1 MRIPIGYIKKVLH
14 TIQPNVP
21 VGGLEVSDVALLY
34 ASFHPETRALK
45 TISVK
50 VPPGALEGGVVK
62 NRQALSR
69 ALKELHDAITHT
81 QDKRISVIVSISD
94 ANVYSQ
100 TFTLPPIDEA
110 SKKEA
115 IRLNLETISPIN
127 FSNAYV
133 GYQHIGEEPS
143 GESEFIASFVDKT
156 IITSL
161 YEALKDNF
169 FSPIAMEQR
178 AYSLVRLLASLETTF
193 DKKQSYFVMHINQD
207 GLSFSVIRNGLLYFN
222 RFVLWSAVAKELGG
236 ERQIS
241 LQKFEEVIVQ
251 ESRRVIN
258 YFSSRFSEP
267 IKTIYMIA
275 PGLENQVTGII
286 QKNLP
291 YHAQQITLKGYAPQS
306 SWEASMG
313 AALRGLFPRSKDFD
327 ISVAPEDAQQV
338 FFHSQVLSFMGLWRN
353 IAAVVFVV
361 VLLSLLTVFSFLSS
375 YETKLAADLGNL
387 VATHNVS
394 YLKEL
399 QRESSQFNTNV
410 QRALQ
415 ARTQQTHW
423 ERPLRSIF
431 ALADA
436 NASINRFFAQS
447 LASSVVLNGE
457 ATSEQAA
464 VAFKNKLESLGIL
477 SQVDLPLSAIT
488 TLSEGSI
495 GFKITFKLIE
505 AKL

>member
-21 VGGLEVSDVALLY
+21 VGGLEISDTTILY

-50 VPPGALEGGVVK
+50 VPPEALEGGVIK
-62 NRQALSR
+62 NRQMFDR
-69 ALKELHDAITHT
+69 ALNELHSAITHV

-133 GYQHIGEEPS
+133 GYQNIGQGSS
-143 GESEFIASFVDKT
+143 GESEFIASFVDRT
-156 IITSL
+156 IITTL
-161 YEALKDNF
+161 YEALKNNF
-169 FSPIAMEQR
+169 FSPIAIEQR

-207 GLSFSVIRNGLLYFN
+207 GLSFSVVRNGLLYFN
-222 RFVLWSAVAKELGG
+222 RFVLWSVVAKEMGG

-241 LQKFEEVIVQ
+241 LKKFEEVIVQ

-275 PGLENQVTGII
+275 PGLEAQVMAII

-291 YHAQQITLKGYAPQS
+291 YQAQQMTLKGYQAQS
-306 SWEASMG
+306 SWAASMG

-327 ISVAPEDAQQV
+327 ISIAPEDAQQV
-338 FFHSQVLSFMGLWRN
+338 FFHSQILAFMRLWRN

-361 VLLSLLTVFSFLSS
+361 TILSLLTVFSFLSS
-375 YETKLAADLGNL
+375 YEEKLAGDLGNL

-399 QRESSQFNTNV
+399 QKESSQFNTNV
-410 QRALQ
+410 QQALK
-415 ARTQQTHW
+415 ARQQQTHW
-423 ERPLRSIF
+423 GKPLRSIF
-431 ALADA
+431 GLADA
-436 NASINRFFAQS
+436 NASINRFYAQS
-447 LASSVVLNGE
+447 LSSPVVLNGE

-477 SQVDLPLSAIT
+477 SQIDLPLSAIT
-488 TLSEGSI
+488 TLSEGNI
-495 GFKITFKLIE
+495 GFKITFKLLE
-505 AKL
+505 EKF